1 MKKIAV
7 VTGSRADYGLL
18 NPVIRKVSEDPGLSL
33 QLMATGSH
41 LSRLH
46 GMTVKEIEL
55 DGFRIAA
62 KVKLTLSDDSP
73 EAAAFAVA
81 EAVRGFAGEY
91 RRLKPDIITVLGD
104 RFEIFGAVAAA
115 VPLSIPVAHLHGGER
130 TLGAFDE
137 IFRNAITQMS
147 AIHFP
152 ATRQYA
158 ERVIRMGADPKT
170 VFCTGSPAV
179 DNILS
184 ARLKGREELLAGL
197 GLGGTGE
204 IGIMTYH
211 PVTMK
216 KDGGLADLD
225 SLLGHISGLKDIYWV
240 ITMPNSDPGNAAIR
254 RRIVRYLRG
263 NPCSAKAFDS
273 LGRINYLSLMKY
285 ARVMAGNSSS
295 ALIEAASFGLPAVNV
310 GDRQKGRIRGANV
323 VDVPSCSKAA
333 LNKAF
338 GKALSVSFRRSAS
351 RADNP
356 YGDGHA
362 AGRIVKALKGFK
374 V

>member
-18 NPVIRKVSEDPGLSL
+18 NPVIRKISEDPGLSL
-33 QLMATGSH
+33 QLMVTGSH
-41 LSRLH
+41 LSRTH

-62 KVKLTLSDDSP
+62 KVKLSLADDSP
-73 EAAAFAVA
+73 KATAFAVA
-81 EAVRGFAGEY
+81 EAVEGFAREY
-91 RRLKPDIITVLGD
+91 ARLKPDIITVLGD

-115 VPLSIPVAHLHGGER
+115 VPLSVPVAHLHGGER

-137 IFRNAITQMS
+137 MFRNAITQMS

-158 ERVIRMGADPKT
+158 ERVIRMGADPRA

-184 ARLKGREELLAGL
+184 ARLIGKKELLAVL
-197 GLGGTGE
+197 GLGGSAE

-216 KDGGLADLD
+216 KDSGIGELD
-225 SLLGHISGLKDIYWV
+225 RLLGSISSLKDIYWV
-240 ITMPNSDPGNAAIR
+240 ITMPNSDPGNSAVR
-254 RRIVRYLRG
+254 SRIARHVRE
-263 NPCSAKAFDS
+263 NPRSAKAFDS
-273 LGRINYLSLMKY
+273 LGRIKYLSLMKC
-285 ARVMAGNSSS
+285 ASVMAGNSSS
-295 ALIEAASFGLPAVNV
+295 ALIEAASFGLPAVNI

-333 LNKAF
+333 LKKAF
-338 GKALSVSFRRSAS
+338 DKALSGPFRRSA
-351 RADNP
+351 AKAANP

-362 AGRIVKALKGFK
+362 ACRIVKALKAFK
-374 V
+374 G